1 MRILYISS
9 SWPHE
14 KSFGGQLR
22 SLQIG
27 RALQKVGQVT
37 LAVVSSDTAT
47 PEAIN
52 RTAAE
57 FALEPP
63 VRISVQP
70 NRALIQ
76 RLQWA
81 FNPRFLNVHGCVADA
96 ADRDRLLNR
105 LGDFDLVWVLNSR
118 TPNILNQWHPH
129 AIWFWISMICPAL
142 FSAVFGEMGPD

>member
-22 SLQIG
+22 ALQIG
-27 RALQKVGQVT
+27 RALQKVGKVT
-37 LAVVSSDTAT
+37 LAVVSSDIAT
-47 PEAIN
+47 PEVIEKSAN
-52 RTAAE
+52 E
-57 FALEPP
+57 FAVEPP
-63 VRISVQP
+63 VRVSVQP
-70 NRALIQ
+70 NRGLIQ

-105 LGDFDLVWVLNSR
+105 LRRF
-118 TPNILNQWHPH
+118 
-129 AIWFWISMICPAL
+129 
-142 FSAVFGEMGPD
+142 